1 MPGRHESPGL
11 GEQRLGA
18 TSGQA
23 APTASPIPSAR
34 PMPSD
39 SLAQSASP
47 ASSTSPGPPDS
58 PARSARASR
67 SAKASRLAKASR
79 SARLA
84 DPPGPPGPA
93 RCDAQQEIFLARQ
106 IRARGLV
113 TGLQPGQIAR
123 KIHEECGPAGT
134 SWIRARRLA
143 LGISLA
149 DVVAQVR
156 AWYVSEGRAEPRFS
170 ETLLSAYES
179 GNKRPGPE
187 YLHYLCAV
195 YRADPP
201 DLGYPDPCFCGRE
214 HGEEWTAGAP
224 VGRAVAE
231 PAGAGGIAGHLP
243 VAPGYPAASPGPE
256 GGPGPAR
263 RGQEGWPG
271 QAPQPSLA
279 GPHPV
284 GRRIAAVG
292 PAGSLGIAETGPEDD
307 DDVVRRTLLRLI
319 AKPTVAVD
327 GQFFGSVDRIRR
339 RMDDALVGGTVSAIM
354 LDEWEEATLGYGR
367 QYMTVPPLRLLC
379 DVLLD
384 FGDVRRMSE
393 RRQSLEFSE
402 RLCRLAGRLSGL
414 IGMIMMNVGD
424 QRLARSFFRT
434 ARTAADETGDRHLRA
449 WVAVR
454 EALVPLYYGDPAE
467 ASAMARAGAGLA
479 GHSPCVAG
487 VMAPVLEARALAWAA
502 ARREDS
508 GTGSAMRRVR
518 TLLGPAHEALARL
531 PATERGDTAF
541 GYTERQ
547 LLFHEGDTLVMLG
560 DHLRAEKSFTWSL
573 DLYAPDEVLD
583 RSLISLGLARCRLE
597 ADEPEE
603 ALRLSLDTLLAVP
616 REYRSEI
623 MMRTARSLGD
633 TVAVRHGEQSAV
645 REYREALVSG

>member
-1 MPGRHESPGL
+1 
-11 GEQRLGA
+11 
-18 TSGQA
+18 
-23 APTASPIPSAR
+23 
-34 PMPSD
+34 
-39 SLAQSASP
+39 
-47 ASSTSPGPPDS
+47 
-58 PARSARASR
+58 
-67 SAKASRLAKASR
+67 
-79 SARLA
+79 LA

-93 RCDAQQEIFLARQ
+93 SGDAQQEIFLARQ

-113 TGLQPGQIAR
+113 TGLLPGQIAR
-123 KIHEECGPAGT
+123 KIHDECGPAAGT
-134 SWIRARRLA
+134 TRIRARRLA
-143 LGISLA
+143 MGISLA

-179 GNKRPGPE
+179 GHKRPGPE
-187 YLHYLCAV
+187 YLHYLCTV

-201 DLGYPDPCFCGRE
+201 DLGYPDPCFCGRG
-214 HGEEWTAGAP
+214 HGEERTAGAP
-224 VGRAVAE
+224 AGPGVTE
-231 PAGAGGIAGHLP
+231 PAEAGGLAGHLP
-243 VAPGYPAASPGPE
+243 AAGGYPAASPGPE
-256 GGPGPAR
+256 GGPGPV
-263 RGQEGWPG
+263 GQGQPGWRDQPG
-271 QAPQPSLA
+271 QPSPA
-279 GPHPV
+279 GPHPA
-284 GRRIAAVG
+284 GRRVAAVG
-292 PAGSLGIAETGPEDD
+292 PAGSPGIGGTGPEDD
-307 DDVVRRTLLRLI
+307 DDVVRRMLLRLI
-319 AKPTVAVD
+319 ANPTVAVD

-339 RMDDALVGGTVSAIM
+339 RMDDALVGGSVSAIM

-414 IGMIMMNVGD
+414 IGMIMINIGD

-434 ARTAADETGDRHLRA
+434 ARTAADETGGRHLRA

-467 ASAMARAGAGLA
+467 ASALARAGAGLA
-479 GHSPCVAG
+479 GSSPCAAG
-487 VMAPVLEARALAWAA
+487 VMAPVLEARALAWTA
-502 ARREDS
+502 ARRED
-508 GTGSAMRRVR
+508 TGSGSALRKVR
-518 TLLGPAHEALARL
+518 TLLGPAHEALTRL
-531 PATERGDTAF
+531 PDTERGDTAF

-573 DLYAPDEVLD
+573 DLYASDEVLD

-633 TVAVRHGEQSAV
+633 TVAVRHGEQHAV

>member
-1 MPGRHESPGL
+1 MRLSAPGWRNRPEWAGPLVICPLHP
-11 GEQRLGA
+11 A
-18 TSGQA
+18 TPRPAQA
-23 APTASPIPSAR
+23 RKAARAR
-34 PMPSD
+34 P
-39 SLAQSASP
+39 
-47 ASSTSPGPPDS
+47 G
-58 PARSARASR
+58 
-67 SAKASRLAKASR
+67 
-79 SARLA
+79 
-84 DPPGPPGPA
+84 G
-93 RCDAQQEIFLARQ
+93 
-106 IRARGLV
+106 
-113 TGLQPGQIAR
+113 
-123 KIHEECGPAGT
+123 
-134 SWIRARRLA
+134 ARRA
-143 LGISLA
+143 
-149 DVVAQVR
+149 
-156 AWYVSEGRAEPRFS
+156 
-170 ETLLSAYES
+170 
-179 GNKRPGPE
+179 
-187 YLHYLCAV
+187 
-195 YRADPP
+195 
-201 DLGYPDPCFCGRE
+201 
-214 HGEEWTAGAP
+214 
-224 VGRAVAE
+224 
-231 PAGAGGIAGHLP
+231 
-243 VAPGYPAASPGPE
+243 
-256 GGPGPAR
+256 
-263 RGQEGWPG
+263 G
-271 QAPQPSLA
+271 QAPQPSLV

-284 GRRIAAVG
+284 GRHIAAVG

-319 AKPTVAVD
+319 ANPTAAVD

-414 IGMIMMNVGD
+414 IGMIMINIGD

-467 ASAMARAGAGLA
+467 ASALARAGAGLA

-508 GTGSAMRRVR
+508 GTGSALRRVR
-518 TLLGPAHEALARL
+518 ALLGPAHEALARL